1 MAIMLHTITSD
12 YDDPCRFIMVPATPE
27 PGTENDA
34 EALAAQQAERN
45 KRELRI
51 YDNALAA
58 TRQSALA
65 GTLGAEVDRILNF
78 KEYLRICKWPKTE
91 IEPRRE
97 ALDSLERDW
106 SAKMADEH
114 LNTAL
119 RAAFDE
125 DRALA
130 MRHIAVSKPF
140 VTKAVMLGIGERFA
154 DVAARKISVV
164 EFTLSVKDTDDTK
177 VKPPDLA
184 PRPVDLAKSNRRLE
198 QRYRAPALL
207 CYFDGQVLM
216 TEDYSMG
223 GLGIVGYT
231 GALEVGDEATMS
243 FGRTKAELVTV
254 EVNIRRRFRDSQFI
268 GVQFVQAKP
277 PVYEFIAGL
286 IRSFAR
292 RGGNRVTG

>member
-12 YDDPCRFIMVPATPE
+12 YDDPCRFIMIPATPE

-65 GTLGAEVDRILNF
+65 GTLGAEVDRIQNF

-91 IEPRRE
+91 IDPRRE

-130 MRHIAVSKPF
+130 MRHIAASKPF
-140 VTKAVMLGIGERFA
+140 VSKAVMLGIGERFA
-154 DVAARKISVV
+154 DIAARKTSVV
-164 EFTLSVKDTDDTK
+164 EFTLSVKDTDDSR

-184 PRPVDLAKSNRRLE
+184 PRPVNLAKSNRRTE

-207 CYFDGQVLM
+207 AYLDGQVLM

-223 GLGIVGYT
+223 GLGLVGYD
-231 GALEVGDEATMS
+231 GALEVGTEATMS
-243 FGRTKAELVTV
+243 FGRTKSELVTV
-254 EVNIRRRFRDSQFI
+254 EVNIRRKFKDSQFV
-268 GVQFVQAKP
+268 GVQFTQAKP
-277 PVYEFIAGL
+277 AVYTFIADL
-286 IRSFAR
+286 IRNFAR
-292 RGGNRVTG
+292 RGGARVAG

>member
-1 MAIMLHTITSD
+1 LVPVSD
-12 YDDPCRFIMVPATPE
+12 E
-27 PGTENDA
+27 PGTENDPD
-34 EALAAQQAERN
+34 ALAAQQQERN
-45 KRELRI
+45 KREIRV

-65 GTLGAEVDRILNF
+65 GILGAEVDRIQGF
-78 KEYLRICKWPKTE
+78 KDYLRICKWAKAD
-91 IEPRRE
+91 IDARRE

-125 DRALA
+125 DRATALK
-130 MRHIAVSKPF
+130 HIAASKPF

-154 DVAARKISVV
+154 DIAARKTSVV
-164 EFTLSVKDTDDTK
+164 EFTLSVKDTDDTR
-177 VKPPDLA
+177 VKPPDTA
-184 PRPVDLAKSNRRLE
+184 PRPVNLAKSNRRTE

-207 CYFDGQVLM
+207 AYFDGQVLM

-223 GLGIVGYT
+223 GLGLVGYD

-254 EVNIRRRFRDSQFI
+254 EVSIRRRFRESQFI
-268 GVQFVQAKP
+268 GVQFIQAKP
-277 PVYEFIAGL
+277 PVYAFIAEL
-286 IRSFAR
+286 IRNFAR
-292 RGGNRVTG
+292 RGGVKAAS